1 MMYAWIIV
9 LVVIVLG
16 ILLYTKKNK
25 SKTLKRETPLEILNR
40 RYAMGE
46 IKKEEYEEQKRIINS
61 KI

>member
-1 MMYAWIIV
+1 MYAWIIV

-25 SKTLKRETPLEILNR
+25 NKTLKRETPLEILNR